1 MIENAGIDSTEAFE
15 DVGHS
20 SDAREMLEQ
29 YYKGASHH
37 CLVTKQCLVSGV
49 AALSLQGNCMKR
61 TGRGPQTGEP
71 RPGAG
76 RGRPVRRRKGEQHQA
91 RGSLPQYCGLVPVVS
106 TSVQLLVLL
115 VGTDGPGAGGL
126 HGLPLP
132 LPQGGQVRVQE
143 PRHQI
148 V

>member
-29 YYKGASHH
+29 YYKGASH
-37 CLVTKQCLVSGV
+37 VSPLLRAV
-49 AALSLQGNCMKR
+49 AELSLQGNCMRR
-61 TGRGPQTGEP
+61 TGRGPRTGEP

-76 RGRPVRRRKGEQHQA
+76 RGRPVRRRKGEQQHQA
-91 RGSLPQYCGLVPVVS
+91 GGSLPQYCGLAPAVS

-115 VGTDGPGAGGL
+115 AGTDGPSASSL

-132 LPQGGQVRVQE
+132 LPQGGQVRVRE